1 MNLNE
6 RIAFHKVST
15 VLFTKIQ
22 NGGSFSV
29 NVFVL
34 HFYDNSGLYIVKILV
49 NLIRNYE
56 C

>member
-22 NGGSFSV
+22 NGGYRRGAGVLSV

-34 HFYDNSGLYIVKILV
+34 HFYDNSGLYIVKILT
-49 NLIRNYE
+49 
-56 C
+56 